1 MTLNLEGCWYHKI
14 ERLIDMEKDIT
25 IIPNLTQLEK
35 QFEYV
40 NSLIEQHRSS
50 AIAKVNMEAL
60 QTNWEVGQY
69 ISQQL
74 KSAHWG
80 AKVVSDLA
88 DYLKRMNPRRKGYG
102 KRNLYNMVSFY
113 ETYSSESFL
122 GFIGNLHLDDLVQLP
137 LSQLKAHGQS
147 EIVQSVTAQ
156 SEGGAIV
163 QSTPAQFELPF
174 PAILAITSF
183 TNHIEILNRCKSN
196 EERVFYMLYSYRER
210 LKSRELRRCIVSQ
223 TYSTLLDKDKMLSPQ
238 LLRDYPRSEYLL
250 KDKTVVDFLGLPA
263 KHNEH
268 QLHKGLLEHMKEFI
282 LELGK
287 DFLFVDSEYGVQV
300 GGSTKRIDLLF
311 YHRALQCLVAIE
323 LKAVDFRPEFV
334 GKMDMYL
341 EALDR
346 DVKRDTEN
354 PSIGIILCPSADR
367 SMVEYTLSRSLSPT
381 MVAEYQRKLIPQE
394 VMRKSL
400 EEYCSFI
407 KDNQ

>member
-1 MTLNLEGCWYHKI
+1 MSK
-14 ERLIDMEKDIT
+14 T
-25 IIPNLTQLEK
+25 IPTIPNLTKLEQ

-40 NSLIEQHRSS
+40 NSLIERHRSS

-60 QTNWEVGQY
+60 LTNWEVGQY

-74 KSAHWG
+74 KSAQWG
-80 AKVVSDLA
+80 AKVVSELA
-88 DYLKRMNPRRKGYG
+88 DYLKRMNPRRKGYS
-102 KRNLYNMVSFY
+102 KRNLYNMVGFY

-122 GFIGNLHLDDLVQLP
+122 GFINTLHLDKLVQLP
-137 LSQLKAHGQS
+137 IAQSVAHGQN
-147 EIVQSVTAQ
+147 EIVQSLTAQ
-156 SEGGAIV
+156 NKDAVIV
-163 QSTPAQFELPF
+163 QSPTAQFALPF
-174 PAILAITSF
+174 PAVLAVTSF

-210 LKSRELRRCIVSQ
+210 LKLRELRRCIVNQ
-223 TYSTLLDKDKMLSPQ
+223 TYSTLLDKEKMLSPQ
-238 LLRDYPRSEYLL
+238 LLRDYPSSEYLL
-250 KDKTVVDFLGLPA
+250 KDKALVDFLGLPA

-268 QLHKGLLEHMKEFI
+268 HLHKGLLEHMKEFI

-323 LKAVDFRPEFV
+323 LKAVGFQPEFV

-346 DVKRDTEN
+346 DVKRDNEN

>member
-1 MTLNLEGCWYHKI
+1 MSK
-14 ERLIDMEKDIT
+14 T
-25 IIPNLTQLEK
+25 IPTIPNLTKLEQ

-40 NSLIEQHRSS
+40 NSLIERHRSS

-60 QTNWEVGQY
+60 LTNWEVGQY

-74 KSAHWG
+74 KSAQWG
-80 AKVVSDLA
+80 AKVVSELA
-88 DYLKRMNPRRKGYG
+88 DYLKRMNPRRKGYS
-102 KRNLYNMVSFY
+102 KRNLYNMVGFY

-122 GFIGNLHLDDLVQLP
+122 GFINTLHLDKLVQLP
-137 LSQLKAHGQS
+137 IAQSVAHGQN

-156 SEGGAIV
+156 NEDAVIV
-163 QSTPAQFELPF
+163 QSPTAQFALPF
-174 PAILAITSF
+174 PAVLAVTSF

-210 LKSRELRRCIVSQ
+210 LKLRELRRCIVNQ
-223 TYSTLLDKDKMLSPQ
+223 TYSTLLDKEKMLSPQ
-238 LLRDYPRSEYLL
+238 LLRDYPSSEYLL
-250 KDKTVVDFLGLPA
+250 KDKALVDFLGLPA

-268 QLHKGLLEHMKEFI
+268 HLHKGLLEHMKEFI

-323 LKAVDFRPEFV
+323 LKAVGFQPEFV

-346 DVKRDTEN
+346 DVKRDNEN

>member
-1 MTLNLEGCWYHKI
+1 MSK
-14 ERLIDMEKDIT
+14 T
-25 IIPNLTQLEK
+25 IPTIPNLTKLEQ

-40 NSLIEQHRSS
+40 NSLIERHRSS
-50 AIAKVNMEAL
+50 AIAKVNIEAL
-60 QTNWEVGQY
+60 LTNWEVGQY

-74 KSAHWG
+74 KSAQWG
-80 AKVVSDLA
+80 AKVVSELA
-88 DYLKRMNPRRKGYG
+88 DYLKRMNPRRKGYS
-102 KRNLYNMVSFY
+102 KRNLYNMVGFY

-122 GFIGNLHLDDLVQLP
+122 GFIDTLHLDKLVQLP
-137 LSQLKAHGQS
+137 IAQS
-147 EIVQSVTAQ
+147 VAQRQNEIVQSVTAQ
-156 SEGGAIV
+156 NEDAVIV
-163 QSTPAQFELPF
+163 QSPTAQFALPF
-174 PAILAITSF
+174 PAVLAVTSF

-196 EERVFYMLYSYRER
+196 EERVFYMLYSYRES
-210 LKSRELRRCIVSQ
+210 LKLRELRRCIVNQ
-223 TYSTLLDKDKMLSPQ
+223 TYSTLLDKEKMLSPQ
-238 LLRDYPRSEYLL
+238 LLRDYPSSEYLL
-250 KDKTVVDFLGLPA
+250 KDKALVDFLGLPA

-268 QLHKGLLEHMKEFI
+268 HLHKGLLEHMKEFI

-323 LKAVDFRPEFV
+323 LKAVGFQPEFV

-346 DVKRDTEN
+346 DVKRDNEN